1 MSRLPRV
8 MISSTYYDLKQA
20 RQDLSTF
27 LSDDLGFEV
36 LLSEHSSFPVDPD
49 ADTIENCRRRV
60 QEDAD
65 VLVLIIG
72 GRYGA
77 VSENSNKSI
86 TNIEY
91 LTAHAR
97 GIPIYTFVERD
108 VLALLPVWQARHDN
122 DFGNAVEDPRVFEF
136 IDLVRNRHKTWT
148 FGFEYAHQIVAALR
162 QQIAYVTRTGIS
174 WRARVQLSEEKLV
187 LADLHGPALRYA
199 LERPDGWELK
209 VLAHALQY
217 ELDTRQAIRNRYR
230 LRLPA
235 GDYEVLDVESFS
247 RWRKRRLGELMG
259 MKQAMEVLINRAYQE
274 AVGAPGEAG
283 DLVKIVLLATDL
295 GELYKQALR
304 WALNVLTT
312 IADEEFAELPN
323 AFYRLSGGVVETIE
337 RFVQRLFS
345 ILEEI
350 ETSIQDGQDP
360 GTKHLELDLEMPG
373 IDEATRIVSE
383 IADRLE
389 SS

>member
-1 MSRLPRV
+1 
-8 MISSTYYDLKQA
+8 MISSTYFDLKQV
-20 RQDLSTF
+20 RQDLSAF
-27 LSDDLGFEV
+27 LSDELGFEV

-77 VSENSNKSI
+77 VSEDSNKSI

-97 GIPIYTFVERD
+97 GIPIYAFVERD
-108 VLALLPVWQARHDN
+108 LLALLPVWQARHDSE
-122 DFGNAVEDPRVFEF
+122 FGNGVEDPRVFEF
-136 IDLVRNRHKTWT
+136 IDLVRNRHRSWT
-148 FGFEYAHQIVAALR
+148 FGFEYAHEIVGALR
-162 QQIAYVTRTGIS
+162 QQIAYVTKTGIT
-174 WRARVQLSEEKLV
+174 WRARIQHSDEKLV

-199 LERPDGWELK
+199 LERPDDWELK

-217 ELDTRQAIRNRYR
+217 ELDTRRAIRNRYR

-235 GDYEVLDVESFS
+235 GDYEVLDVESCS
-247 RWRKRRLGELMG
+247 RWGKRRLGELMG
-259 MKQAMEVLINRAYQE
+259 MERAMEVLINRAYQE

-283 DLVKIVLLATDL
+283 DLVKIVFLATDL
-295 GELYKQALR
+295 GDLYEQALR

-312 IADEEFAELPN
+312 VADEDFAELSN

-337 RFVQRLFS
+337 MFVQRLFA

-350 ETSIQDGQDP
+350 ETAIQEGQDP
-360 GTKHLELDLEMPG
+360 GIKHLKLGLEMPG

-383 IADRLE
+383 IADRFE